1 MAHLKLEGAIN
12 LKEDLIASA
21 WSAAIKAHKHPEK
34 PFLLDKTR
42 DSSIIS
48 FAGSSSPEAWFSASD
63 SSFGETKIDTQL
75 FPSVRSIGVD
85 DYAVV
90 NSAFLRRFQGIFG
103 KLKEVLR
110 VNKSVVFTGHSA
122 GGPIA
127 ILATIWLL
135 EQQRNPDSNPYTN
148 FTPTCI
154 TFGSPLVGNFI
165 FSHAL
170 KREKWST
177 NFVHFVTRY
186 DIVPRIHLAPLPSL
200 QPQLQTIL
208 NCLNSRSLGSTMNAN
223 VATEFFMT
231 VMRNASAVV
240 SNAACRLMGNTN
252 LLLDT
257 LKSFVKLSPYSPFG
271 TYIFFTESE
280 KVVVVSNP
288 DAVLQILFYACQL
301 SSESECDYIA
311 QQSLKAHWGYESKMQ
326 QNLEQLHAIR
336 LDELAKLP
344 LSLTGRNT
352 PITEALDELGLS
364 TRALL
369 NLRAAG
375 AYEEQKTRNKER
387 MELKKQYIEDR
398 LNWLEENYRA
408 VCKVDG
414 FGYYDAFKLQKD
426 PKDFQ
431 ANIKRLEQAG
441 IWDEIVEMLKRY
453 ELPEEFEGDDEWIKL
468 GTRFRRLVEPLDI
481 ANYYRHS
488 KNDDTGPYLIKGR
501 PKRYRFT
508 QRWLEHNKKMSEPSE
523 ESTLWAKVEEIRI
536 ETKTKMYAE
545 CSREIIEL
553 EKKMKRWVNE
563 IEDDMLLKKSTFMEW
578 WKTLPEHH
586 RSQSC
591 IKDDIE
597 RMVNDND
604 STNMM

>member
-1 MAHLKLEGAIN
+1 MTHSKLEDATG
-12 LKEDLIASA
+12 LKEDLIADA
-21 WSAAIKAHKHPEK
+21 WAAAIKAHKHSK
-34 PFLLDKTR
+34 PFLVDKTR
-42 DSSIIS
+42 DFSIIS
-48 FAGSSSPEAWFSASD
+48 FAGSWSSEAWFSASD
-63 SSFGETKIDTQL
+63 SSFGETKIDTRL

-90 NSAFLRRFQGIFG
+90 NSAFFQKFEGILG

-110 VNKSVVFTGHSA
+110 VNKPVVFTGHSA

-135 EQQRNPDSNPYTN
+135 EQQRNSDSNTN
-148 FTPTCI
+148 STPPRCI

-177 NFVHFVTRY
+177 HFVHFVMRY
-186 DIVPRIHLAPLPSL
+186 DIVPRIHVAPLPSL

-208 NCLNSRSLGSTMNAN
+208 NSLNSRSPGSSSNGN
-223 VATEFFMT
+223 IATEFFMT

-240 SNAACRLMGNTN
+240 SNAACHLMGNTN

-288 DAVLQILFYACQL
+288 DAILQILFYACQL
-301 SSESECDYIA
+301 SSESESDHIA
-311 QQSLKAHWGYESKMQ
+311 QQSLNAHWGYESKMQ
-326 QNLEQLHAIR
+326 KLELLHAIR
-336 LDELAKLP
+336 LDELDKLP
-344 LSLTGRNT
+344 LSLTSRNT
-352 PITEALDELGLS
+352 PLTEALNELGLS
-364 TRALL
+364 SRALL

-375 AYEEQKTRNKER
+375 TFEEQKMKNQQR
-387 MELKKQYIEDR
+387 MEAKKQYIKER
-398 LNWLEENYRA
+398 LDWLEENYRA

-414 FGYYDAFKLQKD
+414 LGYYDAFKLQKD

-468 GTRFRRLVEPLDI
+468 GTRFRRLIEPLDI

-488 KNDDTGPYLIKGR
+488 KNDDTGPYLVKGR

-508 QRWLEHNKKMSEPSE
+508 QRWLEHNQKMTEPSE
-523 ESTLWAKVEEIRI
+523 ESTLWARVEELRI
-536 ETKTKMYAE
+536 QTKTKMYAE
-545 CSREIIEL
+545 YSREIIEL
-553 EKKMKRWVNE
+553 EKKMKRWVTE

-591 IKDDIE
+591 IRDDIE
-597 RMVNDND
+597 RMATDDDAIN
-604 STNMM
+604 TM